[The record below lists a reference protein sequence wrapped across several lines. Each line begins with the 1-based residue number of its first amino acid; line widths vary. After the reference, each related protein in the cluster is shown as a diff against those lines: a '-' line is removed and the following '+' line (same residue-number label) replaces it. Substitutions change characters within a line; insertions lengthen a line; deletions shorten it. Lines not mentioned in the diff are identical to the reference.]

1 MTTATTDS
9 VTAATFRVAIE
20 TSIEIDRPA
29 EAVWAALVD
38 LPAYPSWNTFIRSW
52 QGDLAV
58 GARQRVRI
66 EPTETS
72 GQTFR
77 PRITE
82 LQPGRLLAWLGRVAI
97 PGLLDGRHRF
107 EIEPIDEHRSRF
119 VHSEVLSGLLVP
131 AFRRMLTADTPAAF
145 ARMNTELAARVATS

>member
-1 MTTATTDS
+1 MTTTES
-9 VTAATFRVAIE
+9 VTASTFRVEIA

-29 EAVWAALVD
+29 ADVWAALVD
-38 LPAYPSWNTFIRSW
+38 RDRYPQWNTFIRSW
-52 QGDLAV
+52 TGDLAV
-58 GARQRVRI
+58 GARQLVRI

-82 LQPGRLLAWLGRVAI
+82 LQPGRLLVWLGRVAI

-107 EIEPIDEHRSRF
+107 EIESIDEHRSRF
-119 VHSEVLSGLLVP
+119 VHSEVLSGALVP
-131 AFRRMLTADTPAAF
+131 LFRRMLTVDTPAAF
-145 ARMNTELAARVATS
+145 SRMNAELAARSGAA